1 MKQTNEQGVMKELFA
16 VTVLCLFVLPA
27 ATFKLVPLE
36 HARNYTKPKFGGTF
50 GVDVSQPVSVDSFE
64 CMKSNG
70 IQFVIVRAYQS
81 IG

>member
-1 MKQTNEQGVMKELFA
+1 MTAFTSFCLIVLQAA
-16 VTVLCLFVLPA
+16 VAYRPVPA
-27 ATFKLVPLE
+27 AFGQVIE
-36 HARNYTKPKFGGTF
+36 GIQVGGTF